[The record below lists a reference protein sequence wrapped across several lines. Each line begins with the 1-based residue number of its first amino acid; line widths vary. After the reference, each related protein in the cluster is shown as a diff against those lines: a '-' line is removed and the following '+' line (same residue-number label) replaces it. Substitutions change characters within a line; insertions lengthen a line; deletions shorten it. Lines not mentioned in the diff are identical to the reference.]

1 MKLLSW
7 SVGYQNK
14 HEIRSYCGRPSG
26 VKSAGYTK
34 DQYHVV
40 RKDITI
46 ETGNRDHS
54 DNYVIYPYIISP
66 T

>member
-1 MKLLSW
+1 MNIS
-7 SVGYQNK
+7 GYCIDYTVHIQ
-14 HEIRSYCGRPSG
+14 IRTEWYFIGIS
-26 VKSAGYTK
+26 KWAGGEM
-34 DQYHVV
+34 YHVV